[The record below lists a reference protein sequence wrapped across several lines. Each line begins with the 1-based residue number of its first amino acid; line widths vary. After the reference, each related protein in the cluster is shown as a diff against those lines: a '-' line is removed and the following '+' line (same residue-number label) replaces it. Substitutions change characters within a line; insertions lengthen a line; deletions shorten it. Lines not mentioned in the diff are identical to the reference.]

1 MVRPARRAG
10 RRFES
15 YLRRFAHARRGSGGG
30 KSLLELVRASG
41 SISHRSSSH
50 NHGGA
55 GEATVA
61 ELLNP
66 EAVLHVRFDG
76 RSLDVPLGDL
86 DVGTASEDREIKR
99 ALARHLEV
107 AERAL
112 RDYTVD
118 RHETGNL
125 TVRPEAVFG

>member
-1 MVRPARRAG
+1 APRADC
-10 RRFES
+10 RFES
-15 YLRRFAHARRGSGGG
+15 YLRRSAHTPWIGRSDFAPGT
-30 KSLLELVRASG
+30 RAG
-41 SISHRSSSH
+41 LWFFHVDLQVIQR
-50 NHGGA
+50 GGA
-55 GEATVA
+55 GETTVA
-61 ELLNP
+61 ELLNQ

-86 DVGTASEDREIKR
+86 DVGASSGDREIKR
-99 ALARHLEV
+99 ALARYLEV
-107 AERAL
+107 AEGAL